1 MNMKV
6 LFRKNGP
13 LLFTIG
19 AGIGLVA
26 AVVSAYKAGGD
37 AAFNYQI
44 TKENIETIKFEAEEK
59 KSRVEGTEDADLLE
73 KDAET
78 AIHEEKFGFCVG
90 MLKGALLP
98 LGLTAGSLFCL
109 INAQKMNMKTIA
121 AIGAGY
127 AALSTK
133 SDIIEKKVRQF
144 IGEYK
149 EDEFDEEVAQDWI
162 DRSPVTSNGAVIES
176 GHGEELFF
184 DSFSGRYFLSDK
196 DYVVKAID
204 LAKSDLKRGGKRHGM
219 VLNDWY
225 HNYLD
230 IPTVDLGGYFHFPND
245 TFNVKLVRV
254 PCPEKAVA
262 PYCWALQYDDVDTI

>member
-37 AAFNYQI
+37 AAFDYQI
-44 TKENIETIKFEAEEK
+44 TKENIEAIKFEAEEK
-59 KSRVEGTEDADLLE
+59 KSRVEGTEDAELLE
-73 KDAET
+73 KDAEA
-78 AIHEEKFGFCVG
+78 AIREQKFAFCG
-90 MLKGALLP
+90 EMLKGALLP

-133 SDIIEKKVRQF
+133 SDIIEKKIRQF

-230 IPTVDLGGYFHFPND
+230 IPTIDLGGYFHFPNN
-245 TFNVKLVRV
+245 TFNVKLIRK

-262 PYCWALQYDDVDTI
+262 PYCWALLYDDVDTI